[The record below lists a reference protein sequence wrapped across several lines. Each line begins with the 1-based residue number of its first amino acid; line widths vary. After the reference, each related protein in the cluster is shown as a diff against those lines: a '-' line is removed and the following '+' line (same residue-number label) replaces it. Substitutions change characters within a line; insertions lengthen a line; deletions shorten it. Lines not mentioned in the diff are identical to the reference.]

1 MKKITI
7 IGAGNVGAHAA
18 VSAAT
23 LELGEIVL
31 LDRNADLAK
40 GKALDITQS
49 MALRQSDMTVIG
61 TGDYKDTADSDIVV
75 ITAGVPR
82 TPGMSRDDLLFI
94 NATIVESIVREVVH
108 YSPGAILII
117 VTNPVN
123 TMVQL
128 AYDVSGL
135 DKQRVI
141 GMAGMLDGA
150 RFKYFIAQK
159 LKVGAS
165 EVATMVLG
173 DHGELMVPLEDH
185 CQVNG
190 QPISELLSKQE
201 IAIIVNKVRHAGSEI
216 VNLLKTG
223 SAYFAPGLAVIKMVK
238 AIIRDE
244 HKMLPCA
251 AYLEG
256 EYGEQGA
263 FVGVPVVLG
272 SNGIEKIITIQLSE
286 KEASAFKISVGHIKQ
301 RSQELNIKLKQQL
314 EANKQNK

>member
-23 LELGEIVL
+23 LELGNIVL
-31 LDRNADLAK
+31 LDQNSDLAK
-40 GKALDITQS
+40 GKAIDITQS
-49 MALRQSDMTVIG
+49 MSLIGSDMKVLG

-82 TPGMSRDDLLFI
+82 KPGMSRDDLLFI
-94 NATIVESIVREVVH
+94 NADILESIVKKVVK
-108 YSPGAILII
+108 YSPQSTLII

-128 AYDVSGL
+128 AYNVSGFS
-135 DKQRVI
+135 KNRVI

-150 RFKYFIAQK
+150 RFKYFIAK
-159 LKVGAS
+159 ELKVGAS
-165 EVATMVLG
+165 EVVTMVLG

-190 QPISELLSKQE
+190 QPIVELLSKDK
-201 IAIIVNKVRHAGSEI
+201 IKDIVHKVQHAGSEI
-216 VNLLKTG
+216 VNLLKNG
-223 SAYFAPGLAVIKMVK
+223 SAYFAPGLAVIQMVK
-238 AIIRDE
+238 AIVRDE

-251 AYLEG
+251 AYLQG
-256 EYGEQGA
+256 EYGIDGA

-272 SNGIEKIITIQLSE
+272 NNGIEKIVEIHLSK
-286 KEASAFKISVGHIKQ
+286 KEAKALEYSVEHIKQ
-301 RSQELNIKLKQQL
+301 RTRDLNLKRSQS
-314 EANKQNK
+314 